1 MADDAPRQPDVPARP
16 DDELVARARRGER
29 AAIELLFAN
38 HLHALYRYVL
48 ARVDW
53 HSADAEDVVQET
65 VASAVVALPKYR
77 RESGFWAWLTA
88 IARHKVTDHARAA
101 AAREKRV
108 HAVGAS
114 EEDLRKVARSL
125 ATEDLWARAEET
137 ASVQQAV
144 ARTMRALEPEDQRLL
159 LLKYRDGQSVSA
171 IAERM
176 ECSAKSV
183 ESLLYRARERFRQ
196 VFAAFAER
204 RDPPRPGA
212 S

>member
-1 MADDAPRQPDVPARP
+1 MADDAPRLPALPERP
-16 DDELVARARRGER
+16 DDELVGRARRGER
-29 AAIELLFAN
+29 AAIEQLFAN

-53 HSADAEDVVQET
+53 NSADAEDVVQET

-101 AAREKRV
+101 AARARRV
-108 HAVGAS
+108 HVVGAS
-114 EEDLRKVARSL
+114 EEDLRRVARSL
-125 ATEDLWARAEET
+125 ASEDLWERAEQT

-144 ARTMRALEPEDQRLL
+144 AKTMRALEPEDQRLL
-159 LLKYRDGQSVSA
+159 LLKYRDGQSVAA

-176 ECSAKSV
+176 ECSAKAV
-183 ESLLYRARERFRQ
+183 ESMLYRARERFRQ
-196 VFAAFAER
+196 VFSALADRGGGRGAG
-204 RDPPRPGA
+204 PP
-212 S
+212 